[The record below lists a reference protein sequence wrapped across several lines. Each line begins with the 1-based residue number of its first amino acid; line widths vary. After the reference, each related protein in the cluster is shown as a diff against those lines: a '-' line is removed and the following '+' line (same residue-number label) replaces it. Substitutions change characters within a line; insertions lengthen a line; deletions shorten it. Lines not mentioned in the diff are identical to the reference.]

1 MSSIFAELVKNTGFV
16 PVVWPVNLRTG
27 ANNGGVISMKG
38 YGRCCFYI
46 VVGTVDGTVAVTLY
60 EATSVAGAGVQQLS
74 LDKMYTTGQRLL
86 ITSPTGVFT
95 VGETVTGDGGAT
107 GVVVKASRDDVLL
120 HTRNATAFVDA
131 ETITGGTS
139 LYTATA
145 NGAGQDEDI
154 LLEKAV
160 DSDTFTIPAVS
171 NRTYAIE
178 VRGEDL
184 SDGYDCVQLRL
195 AQAGA
200 GSSSIGVAIAILYE
214 PNFHRIPMGTG
225 IYDAP

>member
-1 MSSIFAELVKNTGFV
+1 M
-16 PVVWPVNLRTG
+16 
-27 ANNGGVISMKG
+27 
-38 YGRCCFYI
+38 
-46 VVGTVDGTVAVTLY
+46 
-60 EATSVAGAGVQQLS
+60 
-74 LDKMYTTGQRLL
+74 
-86 ITSPTGVFT
+86 
-95 VGETVTGDGGAT
+95 
-107 GVVVKASRDDVLL
+107 
-120 HTRNATAFVDA
+120 DA